1 MGMFSGI
8 EEAQVSKGGSYLH
21 HGPQGFCDGVA
32 KIIRCASGQT
42 RKKVDFFVAELEI
55 LESTNPNQPKG
66 FKCSYMI
73 TMDKDAALGNLKQFA
88 SVAGETEENEVD
100 EAGVEAI
107 CSADNPLEGVL
118 IGFHAFNKPT
128 QAGNDF
134 TRVVWSTYTAP
145 KEAPKA

>member
-8 EEAQVSKGGSYLH
+8 EDAQVSRGGSYLH
-21 HGPQGFCDGVA
+21 HGPQEFCDGIA
-32 KIIRCASGQT
+32 KIVRCSSGQT

-55 LESTNPNQPKG
+55 QENTNPNQPKG

-88 SVAGETEENEVD
+88 SVAGETEESEVD

-107 CSADNPLEGVL
+107 CSADNPLEGVW
-118 IGFHAFNKPT
+118 IRFHAFNKKT

-134 TRVVWSTYTAP
+134 TRVIWSPYTP
-145 KEAPKA
+145 PKAIPAA